1 MSSIERLYADQISA
15 LVISPN
21 GEVSESLPDHPLVLA
36 GSFNPLHDGHRRML
50 EAASVIVD
58 RAPYYEISIT
68 NVDKPVLPQEEL
80 ERRAARVTSTG
91 NSIIV
96 TKAPRFTDKSS
107 ILPGSMF
114 VIGFDTYI
122 RLMDKRYYTDHVAGE
137 RSPVENSLDL
147 IFENRCGFV
156 VAGRVDDQNQFRGLH
171 DVEFKV
177 AVRYRSM
184 FTELTEEQF
193 RSDLSSTEIRN
204 QTR

>member
-1 MSSIERLYADQISA
+1 MNSIERLYSGNIEA

-21 GEVSESLPDHPLVLA
+21 GEVNESLPDYPLVLA
-36 GSFNPLHDGHRRML
+36 GSFNPLHEGHRRML
-50 EAASVIVD
+50 EAASMIVN
-58 RAPYYEISIT
+58 RPTYYEISIS

-80 ERRAARVTSTG
+80 ERRAERVTSKG

-96 TKAPRFTDKSS
+96 TNAPRFTEKSS
-107 ILPGSMF
+107 VLPGAKF
-114 VIGFDTYI
+114 IIGFDTYI
-122 RLMDKRYYTDHVAGE
+122 RLMDKHYYPDHVAGKH
-137 RSPVENSLDL
+137 SPVENSLDL
-147 IFENRCGFV
+147 IYENGCGFV

-171 DVEFKV
+171 DVEFEV
-177 AVRYRSM
+177 PARFRNM